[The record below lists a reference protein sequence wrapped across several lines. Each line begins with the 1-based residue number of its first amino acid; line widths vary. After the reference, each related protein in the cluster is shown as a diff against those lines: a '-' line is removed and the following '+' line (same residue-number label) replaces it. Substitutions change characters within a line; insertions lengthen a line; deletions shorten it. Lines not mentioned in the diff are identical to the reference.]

1 MFSSCLQVENVSMEG
16 SKPVFSTRKA
26 KTADSFAQERNGV
39 KKEFKLHD
47 PGRGKECKR
56 TTYGV
61 LLISVIC
68 KHDHVY
74 VLLYCLCA
82 NVHTHHYSYS
92 FICYVVCM
100 IISVCI
106 DIFADTSKLLYV
118 HIQFEF
124 TFRTVSI
131 LLIGLQYYY

>member
-68 KHDHVY
+68 KHDHV
-74 VLLYCLCA
+74 LLYCLCA

-100 IISVCI
+100 IISVYI